1 MTYNTSDSYI
11 SECTFYKQ
19 EHFPHNHNTIIK
31 RKKLVL
37 TLLLSRLQTPFRF
50 CHLDQ
55 KDSIQNPALHLVVV
69 PLYSEFLSLLL
80 TFINYYVAFEDFRSI
95 ILH

>member
-11 SECTFYKQ
+11 AECTFYKQ

-55 KDSIQNPALHLVVV
+55 KDSIQNPALHLVVE
-69 PLYSEFLSLLL
+69 PLYS
-80 TFINYYVAFEDFRSI
+80 
-95 ILH
+95 